1 MTLEQPAL
9 ALLGGP
15 GLTRT
20 ASFGLITYS
29 EHALT
34 SLSILF
40 LFNNK
45 EPYRHDYCVP
55 TCFYVILG
63 DSKVG
68 VVHML
73 MSMVLSEDM
82 LHRSIFRSKN
92 LGHTCTKYF
101 SFPSVLFSNPT

>member
-1 MTLEQPAL
+1 MTLTLCYSLSSNLDPGTACYL
-9 ALLGGP
+9 ALLGGT

-20 ASFGLITYS
+20 AFFGLITYS

-45 EPYRHDYCVP
+45 EPYCHDCCVP

-63 DSKVG
+63 A
-68 VVHML
+68 
-73 MSMVLSEDM
+73 
-82 LHRSIFRSKN
+82 
-92 LGHTCTKYF
+92 
-101 SFPSVLFSNPT
+101 